1 MRIWPKCTSNKII
14 TKIITEKRINGNA
27 KCIDCKYKDKTG
39 TNV

>member
-14 TKIITEKRINGNA
+14 TKIITEKRINA
-27 KCIDCKYKDKTG
+27 KCRDCKYKDKTG